1 MVEGKRR
8 VAGTLTNKGGR
19 AAFTLI
25 ELLVVIGLMAVLAT
39 ISVAGYSAASRGMA
53 DRGVVQSTVSI
64 LRVAQQSC
72 QIDRV
77 PTKVLFF
84 NQRLS
89 GSTDQGEAMLYQ
101 GTAIAIKQAGRIT
114 IDPSAADDLLIDEFA
129 DWHQSYPMLEKGKN
143 SNAPGI
149 RLYRMKASDA
159 NADIDKCSVLV
170 QPFVTYF
177 DLDDYMIQAGMTIKD
192 WCSRH
197 KRTGPDNRPKSTK
210 SYVNNGNNYV
220 WGFKE
225 KGGSGA
231 GLSVKSWRAGD
242 PYGVEIARIDLP
254 RGYIYGSSLPGS
266 DKLVPASDGEAAFN
280 PEDLTP
286 DPSRSVM
293 ISAVRPAAGGSV
305 TAKKLETVTASM
317 LKDTNN

>member
-1 MVEGKRR
+1 MA
-8 VAGTLTNKGGR
+8 VALTRKGGR

-64 LRVAQQSC
+64 LRVAQQTC

-114 IDPSAADDLLIDEFA
+114 LDPSAVDNLLIDEFA
-129 DWHQSYPMLEKGKN
+129 DWHQSYPMLDKGKN

-149 RLYRMKASDA
+149 RLYRMKAGDA

-197 KRTGPDNRPKSTK
+197 KRTGPDNRPKSAK

-225 KGGSGA
+225 KGGSGG
-231 GLSVKSWRAGD
+231 GLNVKSWRAGD
-242 PYGVEIARIDLP
+242 PYGVEISRIDLP

-286 DPSRSVM
+286 DPSRSVT

-305 TAKKLETVTASM
+305 TAKKVDTVTASM